1 MPSNSRLVHHFTDKW
16 QIRINGKPF
25 RIEIHHTFEQLQMDI
40 LHNTVTSLSPKHP
53 KLQTRQLTLTST
65 PPLYIFVMWTNTISP
80 QKRKQNKM
88 NQIAQ

>member
-1 MPSNSRLVHHFTDKW
+1 
-16 QIRINGKPF
+16 
-25 RIEIHHTFEQLQMDI
+25 MDI